1 MVYLYT
7 TKVNGQKYKFIYNT
21 RKPFEMTV
29 FVNGKKR
36 VFECPIPF
44 SSSENF
50 KKYHDDFF
58 NNKDCVKNFLN
69 DVAIM
74 GGVLKC

>member
-1 MVYLYT
+1 
-7 TKVNGQKYKFIYNT
+7 
-21 RKPFEMTV
+21 MTV
-29 FVNGKKR
+29 SVNGKKR

-44 SSSENF
+44 YSPEKF

-58 NNKDCVKNFLN
+58 YNKDCVKNFLN

-74 GGVLKC
+74 GGVFKC